1 MKLVAHCIGLS
12 KSELDIINN
21 FKSEASIR
29 IVTQNQLTQI
39 VARGVYDDLIE
50 LVSIITGFK
59 IYEIQL
65 R

>member
-1 MKLVAHCIGLS
+1 MKLVAHCLGLS
-12 KSELDIINN
+12 KSELDRINN
-21 FKSEASIR
+21 FKSDASVR

-39 VARGVYDDLIE
+39 VARGVYDDLIA
-50 LVSIITGFK
+50 LVSIITEFK

>member
-1 MKLVAHCIGLS
+1 MKLVAHCLGLS
-12 KSELDIINN
+12 KSELDRINN
-21 FKSEASIR
+21 FKSDASVR

-39 VARGVYDDLIE
+39 VARGVYDDLIA
-50 LVSIITGFK
+50 LVSISTEFK

>member
-12 KSELDIINN
+12 KSELNRINN
-21 FKSEASIR
+21 FKSEANIR

-50 LVSIITGFK
+50 LVSIITQFK

>member
-1 MKLVAHCIGLS
+1 MKLVAHCIELS
-12 KSELDIINN
+12 KSELDRLSN

-50 LVSIITGFK
+50 LVSIITQFK

>member
-1 MKLVAHCIGLS
+1 MKLVAHCLGLS
-12 KSELDIINN
+12 KSELDRLSN
-21 FKSEASIR
+21 FKSEASVR

-39 VARGVYDDLIE
+39 VARGVYDDLIA
-50 LVSIITGFK
+50 LVAIITEFK